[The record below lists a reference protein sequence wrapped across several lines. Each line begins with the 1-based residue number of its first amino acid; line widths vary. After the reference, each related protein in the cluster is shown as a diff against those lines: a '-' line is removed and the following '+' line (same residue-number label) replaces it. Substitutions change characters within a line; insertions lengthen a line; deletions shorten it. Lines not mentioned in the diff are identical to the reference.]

1 MGTDPLCLGSPPACV
16 ESCPLRRG
24 RVKAKRACREL
35 LVVCVSARPDVAV
48 DSATSAMTKDLQPS
62 QQGTSPSGDGE
73 KFECFVKSDMEQ
85 STSVLLQG
93 TEQRDKIA
101 SEPQDGNVE
110 VRRRG
115 GKGGGARQHP

>member
-1 MGTDPLCLGSPPACV
+1 MLVACV
-16 ESCPLRRG
+16 C
-24 RVKAKRACREL
+24 
-35 LVVCVSARPDVAV
+35 ARSDVAV
-48 DSATSAMTKDLQPS
+48 DSATSAMTKDLQPL

-93 TEQRDKIA
+93 TKHGDKIA

-115 GKGGGARQHP
+115 GESGGARQHP

>member
-1 MGTDPLCLGSPPACV
+1 
-16 ESCPLRRG
+16 
-24 RVKAKRACREL
+24 
-35 LVVCVSARPDVAV
+35 
-48 DSATSAMTKDLQPS
+48 MTKDLKPS
-62 QQGTSPSGDGE
+62 QQGTSPSKDGE

-110 VRRRG
+110 VRRSRG
-115 GKGGGARQHP
+115 ERGVRGSIPDV

>member
-1 MGTDPLCLGSPPACV
+1 M
-16 ESCPLRRG
+16 
-24 RVKAKRACREL
+24 VKAKRACREL
-35 LVVCVSARPDVAV
+35 LVACASARSDVAV

-62 QQGTSPSGDGE
+62 QQGTSPSKDGE

-115 GKGGGARQHP
+115 GESGGRGSIPDI